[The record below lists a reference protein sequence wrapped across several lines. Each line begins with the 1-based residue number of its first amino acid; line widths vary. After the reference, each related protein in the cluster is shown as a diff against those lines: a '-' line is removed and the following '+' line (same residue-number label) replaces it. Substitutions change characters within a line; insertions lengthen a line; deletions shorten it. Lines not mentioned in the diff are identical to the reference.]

1 MVFAHSNEINSRV
14 YFKLYHQN
22 GIMSV
27 IYQWDYAVRLKIS
40 IYGVAYESNSISWY
54 CHQKKPATS
63 NMVDNIKSPKNQIFF
78 FSPKVDPKSKLFF
91 LLSPKWN
98 VNSEHVII
106 ILQLNI
112 TMIQYLW
119 LGFDTKIPYRVVFW
133 RLDNQ
138 LRARRECSF

>member
-91 LLSPKWN
+91 FAFAKMKCEFRTCDHHFATKHYNDPIPMARLWHE
-98 VNSEHVII
+98 NSVSGGV
-106 ILQLNI
+106 L
-112 TMIQYLW
+112 
-119 LGFDTKIPYRVVFW
+119 KIG
-133 RLDNQ
+133 
-138 LRARRECSF
+138 